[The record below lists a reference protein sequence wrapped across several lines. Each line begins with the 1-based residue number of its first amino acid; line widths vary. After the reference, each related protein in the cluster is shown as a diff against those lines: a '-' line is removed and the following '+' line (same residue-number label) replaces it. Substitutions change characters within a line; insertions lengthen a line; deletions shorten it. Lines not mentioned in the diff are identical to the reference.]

1 MDPDLQDLVAAWL
14 RNAELSAARRDE
26 LLARLRTDDAFR
38 KEFVEE
44 IQMHGYVR
52 AAQSAEPRWPLL
64 EEAMGGHEEGP
75 GLEDSIM
82 ARLAQLPA
90 PTRQRTWNPWWAV
103 AVFAL
108 VVVGVFVGIRQ
119 ANELVKQSASPGPVA
134 VGAALQS
141 PAVAM
146 LSHVV
151 EVAWDDGEPERQEGA
166 ELSTGWLR
174 LAVGTVQVDLFSGA
188 RLFVEGPA
196 QIELRSSGE
205 AFLLSGK
212 VACELSEQARGFRL
226 LTPGLTVVN
235 QGNSFGVKVSD
246 SGEQEVHAL
255 EGKVVIGRT
264 GEIGTSQLAAKQ
276 ARRLDDGGLS
286 ETPFRPEDFPAMERV
301 RAREQAEA
309 ARLLLSWRAAADALD
324 ADTAVRVHYNFE
336 EQSPL
341 DATLKNR
348 VRGEGAGSDGQI
360 IGARWSQGRWPGKG
374 ALEFRGRGQRVL
386 LGLPGAH
393 TSLTVLAWVRV
404 DALPQPVTALLM
416 SEEPQSFGAEEEK
429 GPRPSTALDDASGLP
444 LRWELK
450 SNGQLGFNLLRGKV
464 SGKQQWDTSF
474 APPLLTA
481 VRHGQ
486 WICLAAVLDAERGAL
501 THYVNGSVVAQ
512 NKLPTSKRLAL
523 THLSLGNLSVTD
535 DEARLGVNYGFFGAM
550 DELMLAT
557 RAFTAP
563 ELRRYYEVGRP

>member
-1 MDPDLQDLVAAWL
+1 MERDLQDLVGAWL
-14 RNAELSAARRDE
+14 RNADLSAARRDE

-38 KEFVEE
+38 REFVEE

-64 EEAMGGHEEGP
+64 EEAMGGREEPP

-82 ARLAQLPA
+82 ARLAQV
-90 PTRQRTWNPWWAV
+90 PTPRRERAWNSWWAV
-103 AVFAL
+103 AGFA
-108 VVVGVFVGIRQ
+108 VVAVGVFVGVRQ
-119 ANELVKQSASPGPVA
+119 ANDSAKPLVPPAPLVA
-134 VGAALQS
+134 GGALQS
-141 PAVAM
+141 PAVAV

-151 EVAWDDGEPERQEGA
+151 EVAWADGEPERQEGA
-166 ELSTGWLR
+166 ELPAGWLR

-212 VACELSEQARGFRL
+212 VACELGEQARGFRL

-235 QGNSFGVKVSD
+235 QGNAFGVKVSE

-301 RAREQAEA
+301 REREQAEA

-324 ADTAVRVHYNFE
+324 GDPSVRVHYNFE

-341 DATLKNR
+341 DATLRNR
-348 VRGEGAGSDGQI
+348 VRGAGAGSDGQI

-386 LGLPGAH
+386 LRLPGAH
-393 TSLTVLAWVRV
+393 TSLTLLAWVRV

-416 SEEPQSFGAEEEK
+416 SEEPQRFGIEE
-429 GPRPSTALDDASGLP
+429 GNSPQPSADVEGTSGRP

-450 SNGQLGFNLLRGKV
+450 SSGQLGFNLLRSVV
-464 SGKQQWDTSF
+464 SGKPQWETSLG
-474 APPLLTA
+474 PPLLTA
-481 VRHGQ
+481 ARHGQ
-486 WICLAAVLDAERGAL
+486 WLCLAAVLDAERGAL
-501 THYVNGSVVAQ
+501 THFVNGVAVAQ
-512 NKLPTSKRLAL
+512 HKLTGGQPLAL
-523 THLSLGNLSVTD
+523 THLSLGNLSVND
-535 DEARLGVNYGFFGAM
+535 AEARQGVSYGFFGAV
-550 DELMLAT
+550 DELVVAS
-557 RAFTAP
+557 RPFSGA